1 MGVSSFS
8 IVPMVPP
15 STGAKRPGSI
25 IRYFF
30 LPVAPL
36 LRTTSALRLEA
47 TWRSSLDGCSREYS
61 YGGSRSVCT
70 RSAFT
75 AANCNFAASASAL
88 GSATGF
94 DGPGLAA
101 GRLAAA
107 VLAAAAFCFW
117 GLATSTTSSSSSS
130 SSSSSLPSHS
140 SSSSSPSS
148 LELSMRFFGMAM
160 SRQAPG
166 AAGCDG
172 KGGGASGWDAR
183 LAYHTYSM
191 RLARPIA
198 TTGRHHHSAQLR
210 DGWGSCSG
218 VTDTALVYSVT
229 ICSTLACYVPTT
241 VV

>member
-1 MGVSSFS
+1 MGRSSEPDSCSLPLLGQCRSSSGLGVSSFS

-130 SSSSSLPSHS
+130 SSSSLPSHS

-148 LELSMRFFGMAM
+148 LELSMRFFGMAGY
-160 SRQAPG
+160 RRAKRG
-166 AAGCDG
+166 AAGCEG

-183 LAYHTYSM
+183 LAPHRYH
-191 RLARPIA
+191 R
-198 TTGRHHHSAQLR
+198 SAPSQ
-210 DGWGSCSG
+210 
-218 VTDTALVYSVT
+218 
-229 ICSTLACYVPTT
+229 CSTA
-241 VV
+241 